1 MRYDRK
7 MTKKARTLLFAAC
20 LTLFALAAPIII
32 GYSQGYRFDFATK
45 RIVQT
50 GGIYVKAMPRN
61 VNVYINGKFKK
72 TTSIF
77 TNSCLMEN
85 LIPKTYNVEVKKQG
99 YHTWQKNLTV
109 WETQVTE
116 AKNILLIPENPNFTI
131 LTSDEQEIIDI
142 TSQIDCSTTSSD
154 KKKVIEADDHE
165 IWISFVK
172 TQNNQEESLGES
184 EDKIFLN
191 RFSEKI
197 DKVCWLNNYYL
208 IFNIGDE
215 IKIAEIDDR
224 NKINMVDLLQFP
236 SPEIFWDEENS
247 KLYVL
252 SEDNL
257 YVSANLLP

>member
-20 LTLFALAAPIII
+20 LILFVLVAPIII
-32 GYSQGYRFDFATK
+32 AYSQGYRFDFETK

-77 TNSCLMEN
+77 TNSCLIEN
-85 LIPKTYNVEVKKQG
+85 LLPKTYNVEVKKQG

-116 AKNILLIPENPNFTI
+116 AKNILLIPENPNFTV
-131 LTSDEQEIIDI
+131 LTSEEQEIIDI
-142 TSQIDCSTTSSD
+142 TSQIDCSATSSD
-154 KKKVIEADDHE
+154 KKKLIEANEHE
-165 IWISFVK
+165 IWISFIK
-172 TQNNQEESLGES
+172 TPNNQESLIES

-197 DKVCWLNNYYL
+197 GKICWLNNYYL
-208 IFNIGDE
+208 IFNIADE
-215 IKIAEIDDR
+215 IKIVEIDDR
-224 NKINMVDLLQFP
+224 DKINMIDLAQFP
-236 SPEIFWDEENS
+236 EPEIFWNEEGN
-247 KLYVL
+247 LYIL

-257 YVSANLLP
+257 YVSENLLP